1 MFLDFIF
8 TFISLPPLLPLLSYL
23 RLDCALYLAI
33 QQERFKAIAMLM
45 LCKATITGDC
55 QAIRSLISEPPSN
68 SGCINWYMPEVHT
81 LLSQGTVK
89 MYCPIAVSIMVKN
102 YDATKELLL
111 CTDLDM
117 RRKQVDWSRLKLTL
131 LHHSWVYSIAPWV
144 VNLKLGNN
152 NLRKLPGEFVHA
164 TQLRRLDLSSN
175 LLEVID
181 IDLFSLP
188 NLEGLNLSQNKL
200 RELSEDT
207 KWSQSLTNLDL
218 SSNCLTTLP
227 SSIQH
232 SSLEILQLSGNK
244 FTSVPK
250 SLCRV
255 RSLTTL
261 DLSSMP
267 ISSLPKEIDMLDK
280 LANLNVTDCNISDLP
295 AGALPGRGWVRGFVR
310 SRSRSSKPCN
320 IVKLLILSNSSVGK
334 VVLFSRLRQVLCP
347 PGSHL
352 PEMDFFQWNYRPFKF
367 FGIQKL
373 IFNTWM
379 VGVQREYRLLYPS
392 LYTANALYI
401 LVWDLTK
408 TGDIQ
413 NIKVYVNSISRRF
426 PMANVLVIAIL
437 PEPYETWAESNIA
450 QLNKKVVS
458 LFTQPSYRSLR
469 FQGLL
474 ALSSS
479 PSPRESTVDIRLKVY
494 EIASQM
500 TVNGSQVTG
509 RQFPENYYHLL
520 PVIEREHTNL
530 KTGGRPGI
538 MEENTLWSML
548 SSTIKNDM
556 PDSMELPVIISFLKE
571 SGYLM
576 HFDDPN
582 SRLSQ
587 YHFLHPEWLVATITG
602 LLNNLH
608 YHHAHWPIVTTE
620 KLTNLLKLGGES
632 GPTSAVVR
640 LLIRFHIVLPI
651 SDSAYL
657 IPSILPHNPPP
668 LAMIQIGCYRRQLIP
683 KGRSIPEDF
692 WYYLISHLLFHL
704 PRLLGSQ
711 DPIIHNLFRV
721 TREDPHR
728 SMKTPEQK
736 KPYPD
741 AGKEETNLTS
751 SPAEDER
758 MVVSEASHAKGKIS
772 KKQRS
777 FTDSDDVELQLHP
790 ASEGSGEERR
800 LSNDPIKICQGIVV
814 WRTGIQLVTGSGVK
828 LTVHSQSSDLGLDEA
843 GVEVCCNEGEDGIR
857 LMAKVC
863 WLIQKLFE
871 QRYPEFSP
879 KIQASSLNGITQ
891 IILCPR
897 CMGVAIQGG
906 GATNFIIETCFV
918 SLKDQESFSHNC
930 HHHSDPIPLR
940 ELIPD
945 YLLVDLPDSLSL
957 KKDSFVYQDT
967 RSVYR
972 DNSTVL
978 CDGWFGGKPV
988 TVKKHLF
995 SESKSYCVPLSALR
1009 QELEMLS
1016 LLSHPN
1022 IIKTYG
1028 YCFSPPCLLLERSP
1042 LGTLLQKL
1050 SDNEQRISRLVRF
1063 HIGAQVSSAL
1073 AYLHKHSIIYRTLK
1087 SDSVLT
1093 WSLEFEDE
1101 VSVKLAHFDRAAFST
1116 PTGLLS
1122 KTDFSF
1128 YPAPEMVRYE
1138 FSEEYTEKVDV
1149 YSFGILLY
1157 ELVARWQPFASDKT
1171 TMTHKPKLTGLST
1184 YGFGSLVKLMEECWE
1199 EDPTLRPSA
1208 DSLLRLLSE
1217 PQFQCHLS
1225 TQTLRDCVSVRGC
1238 CYVPSLSQVWA
1249 YGEYNVNVG
1258 RDAGEGNE
1266 LLVEGTQVFILNASN
1281 LTVQGSLEL
1290 RERANAI
1297 CTVDSKVWVGMLEAC
1312 IHIYDSTSFNF
1323 TDRVF
1328 VKDSVTDIATN
1339 DKYAFVG
1346 LANGTLTYYD
1356 KLKFPS
1362 ESDDIKIGDKA
1373 LISMLS
1379 VGECLWVVCGNEII
1393 VLCIDD
1399 DDITVA
1405 RRLTASASNHQAYAL
1420 VLSQQNS
1427 LVWCFIKSS
1436 LVLLCWDASSCIQAG
1451 SFDLSETLSD
1461 ICTQTGLD
1469 SNNLRLLSLECCQDI
1484 IWVGVSV
1491 GVVIL
1496 LTATP
1501 NPRVITWFRA
1511 HRSSTR
1517 CLITVPDTGTDNL
1530 QVVLS
1535 GGFGEHSYIKTPAS
1549 HDNGVIM
1556 SWQGMSSSELE
1567 TLARRWEERKGGKGA
1582 AENKS

>member
-1 MFLDFIF
+1 
-8 TFISLPPLLPLLSYL
+8 
-23 RLDCALYLAI
+23 
-33 QQERFKAIAMLM
+33 MLM
-45 LCKATITGDC
+45 VCKATITGDC
-55 QAIRSLISEPPSN
+55 QAIRSLISEPPPVS
-68 SGCINWYMPEVHT
+68 SSTNWYMSEVHK

-117 RRKQVDWSRLKLTL
+117 RRKTVDWSRLKLTL

-152 NLRKLPGEFVHA
+152 NLRKLPLEFVHA
-164 TQLRRLDLSSN
+164 TQLRRLDLSCN
-175 LLEVID
+175 LLERIE
-181 IDLFSLP
+181 IGLFSLP

-200 RELSEDT
+200 RDLPEDIA
-207 KWSQSLTNLDL
+207 WSQTLTNLDL
-218 SSNCLTTLP
+218 SFNALTSLP
-227 SSIQH
+227 PSIQH
-232 SSLEILQLSGNK
+232 SSLEILQLSSNK

-250 SLCRV
+250 CLCRV
-255 RSLTTL
+255 RTLTTL

-267 ISSLPKEIDMLDK
+267 ISSLPKEIEMLDK

-295 AGALPGRGWVRGFVR
+295 AGALPGRGWVRGFVK

-320 IVKLLILSNSSVGK
+320 IVKLIILANSSVGK
-334 VVLFSRLRQVLCP
+334 VVLYSRLRQVLCP

-379 VGVQREYRLLYPS
+379 VGVQKDYRMLYPC
-392 LYTANALYI
+392 LYTANALYT

-408 TGDIQ
+408 TGDIN
-413 NIKVYVNSISRRF
+413 NIKLYVNSIGRHF

-437 PEPYETWAESNIA
+437 PEPYETWAESNMN
-450 QLNKKVVS
+450 QLNKKVHN
-458 LFTQPSYRSLR
+458 LFSQRSIR
-469 FQGLL
+469 FHGLI
-474 ALSSS
+474 ALSGS
-479 PSPRESTVDIRLKVY
+479 PSPRDNTIEIRMKIY

-500 TVNGSQVTG
+500 SSNGSQVTG
-509 RQFPENYYHLL
+509 RQYPENYYHLL
-520 PVIEREHTNL
+520 PVLEREHTNL
-530 KTGGRPGI
+530 KTSGQPGI
-538 MEENTLWSML
+538 MEEGTLWSLL
-548 SSTIKNDM
+548 SSAIDQDM
-556 PDSMELPVIISFLKE
+556 PDCMELPVMISFLKE

-582 SRLSQ
+582 CRLNQ
-587 YHFLHPEWLVATITG
+587 FHFLHPEWLVFTIHK
-602 LLNNLH
+602 LLHHLNY
-608 YHHAHWPIVTTE
+608 YHANHPIVTLH
-620 KLTNLLKLGGES
+620 KLVSLLKLDGEKRVI
-632 GPTSAVVR
+632 TAVIR

-651 SDSAYL
+651 SNSTYL
-657 IPSILPHNPPP
+657 IPSLLPQTPPP
-668 LAMIQIGCYRRQLIP
+668 LAMIQVGCYRRQFIP
-683 KGRSIPEDF
+683 KGRPLPEDF
-692 WYYLISHLLFHL
+692 WFYLISHLLFHL
-704 PRLLGSQ
+704 PRLLKS
-711 DPIIHNLFRV
+711 DDSTLLNLLKV
-721 TREDPHR
+721 MQEDPVRNHEPR
-728 SMKTPEQK
+728 
-736 KPYPD
+736 KPLNLQLD
-741 AGKEETNLTS
+741 IGKEETSLMYSPTDDEKVPRGEPS
-751 SPAEDER
+751 SQ
-758 MVVSEASHAKGKIS
+758 VHAKGKGAA

-777 FTDSDDVELQLHP
+777 FSGSGDTELQVHGTHD
-790 ASEGSGEERR
+790 AVSIEDSTISTVSKRV
-800 LSNDPIKICQGIVV
+800 SSDPISICQGIIV
-814 WRTGIQLVTGSGVK
+814 WRTGIQLKTGSGVQ
-828 LTVHSQSSDLGLDEA
+828 LSIYSQSSDLGLEET
-843 GVEVCCNEGEDGIR
+843 GVEVCCTAEEEEGIAA
-857 LMAKVC
+857 MAKVC
-863 WLIQKLFE
+863 WLIQRIFE

-879 KIQASSLNGITQ
+879 KIQASSQNGLTQ
-891 IILCPR
+891 IILCPQ
-897 CMGVAIQGG
+897 CSKSPLA

-918 SLKDQESFSHNC
+918 SLKEQESFTHNC
-930 HHHSDPIPLR
+930 HHHDNPIPLR

-945 YLLVDLPDSLSL
+945 YLLVDLPPSLLLSQ
-957 KKDSFVYQDT
+957 DSFSYQEA
-967 RSVYR
+967 RPVYR
-972 DNSTVL
+972 DNSTIL
-978 CDGWFGGKPV
+978 YDGTFSGNPI

-995 SESKSYCVPLSALR
+995 SESKSYSVPLSAMR

-1022 IIKTYG
+1022 IIKAHG
-1028 YCFSPPCLLLERSP
+1028 YCFSPPCLVIERSP

-1050 SDNEQRISRLVRF
+1050 SDNEQKISRLVRF
-1063 HIGAQVSSAL
+1063 HISCQVASAL
-1073 AYLHKHSIIYRTLK
+1073 AYLHKHNVIYRTLK

-1116 PTGLLS
+1116 PTGILS
-1122 KTDFSF
+1122 KTDFSL

-1138 FSEEYTEKVDV
+1138 FSEEYTEKVDI

-1157 ELVARWQPFASDKT
+1157 ELVARWQPFTSDKT
-1171 TMTHKPKLTGLST
+1171 AMAHKPKLTGLST

-1208 DSLLRLLSE
+1208 LNLLHLLSE

-1249 YGEYNVNVG
+1249 YGEYNVNIG
-1258 RDAGEGNE
+1258 RDTGEGSE
-1266 LLVEGTQVFILNASN
+1266 LLVEGTQVFILNATN

-1290 RERANAI
+1290 KERANAI

-1312 IHIYDSTSFNF
+1312 IHVYDSTSFNF

-1328 VKDSVTDIATN
+1328 VKDSVTNIATN

-1362 ESDDIKIGDKA
+1362 VSGDIEIGSKA

-1393 VLCIDD
+1393 ILCVDD
-1399 DDITVA
+1399 DEITVA
-1405 RRLTASASNHQAYAL
+1405 KRLTAAPSNHQVYAL
-1420 VLSQQNS
+1420 VLSQRNS
-1427 LVWCFIKSS
+1427 LVWCFIKTS
-1436 LVLLCWDASSCIQAG
+1436 LVLICWDASSCSQAG
-1451 SFDLSETLSD
+1451 SIDLTNTLTG
-1461 ICTQTGLD
+1461 ICSQAGLE

-1491 GVVIL
+1491 GIIIL

-1501 NPRVITWFRA
+1501 TPRVITWFRA
-1511 HRSSTR
+1511 HRSSPR
-1517 CLITVPDTGTDNL
+1517 CLITVPDVSTDNF

-1535 GGFGEHSYIKTPAS
+1535 GGFGEHSYITSSAS
-1549 HDNGVIM
+1549 QDNGVIM
-1556 SWQGMSSSELE
+1556 SWQGMSSDELE
-1567 TLARRWEERKGGKGA
+1567 TLARRWRERRDKEE
-1582 AENKS
+1582 AEDESRV